1 MYQATLN
8 VGFLVGSIAIG
19 YLADR
24 WVLRSTDWLKPPDL
38 LSLVHKSYIRQIQLR
53 FLTPSYLFVP
63 SSGLAGKWASWCP
76 TCWTGSRESW
86 WPWLQTTC
94 PFWFSGRCTGSEWK
108 EAGWQD
114 TCWVR
119 TTFNLGTQTKK
130 FKKRFLP
137 FYFCDVW
144 NLLPS
149 QSQSSWVWS
158 TDAPSESFTR
168 CSSASASSSSL
179 CSPTTSP
186 TGAGCRSS
194 SPSHTS
200 SSCPTTG
207 EKHWLHFDFRLSNI
221 LLPERILK
229 KQNQYSYAINGLQDK
244 LIDTRA
250 YIHTESLFIWLS
262 TLITSPESA
271 VNKWHLMRY
280 NHIRWYKN
288 HIYIIMLLICILTGS
303 GVII

>member
-1 MYQATLN
+1 MSNLLNGIAGILVAVAPNYVSLLVFRTLY
-8 VGFLVGSIAIG
+8 GFGVKGGWVAG
-19 YLADR
+19 Y
-24 WVLRSTDWLKPPDL
+24 VLSKDNIKPRD
-38 LSLVHKSYIRQIQLR
+38 S
-53 FLTPSYLFVP
+53 
-63 SSGLAGKWASWCP
+63 
-76 TCWTGSRESW
+76 
-86 WPWLQTTC
+86 
-94 PFWFSGRCTGSEWK
+94 
-108 EAGWQD
+108 
-114 TCWVR
+114 
-119 TTFNLGTQTKK
+119 NKK

-137 FYFCDVW
+137 FFVFFFFFYVW

-200 SSCPTTG
+200 SSCLTTG

-229 KQNQYSYAINGLQDK
+229 KQNQYLYPINGLQD
-244 LIDTRA
+244 
-250 YIHTESLFIWLS
+250 S
-262 TLITSPESA
+262 
-271 VNKWHLMRY
+271 
-280 NHIRWYKN
+280 
-288 HIYIIMLLICILTGS
+288 
-303 GVII
+303 